1 MTEQFFQ
8 DYLKHYRPFKDYWN
22 YEDGCVL
29 LGCIRMFQATGAACY
44 AEFVLQYLSERVRPD
59 GTIPGY
65 PVSRYALDSFNSSK
79 ALFFAYDLTHDERYA
94 AAAHWQAEQLAA
106 HPRTGSG
113 ICWHKQIYPEQVWI
127 DGVYMFAPFLAEY
140 AKRTGDSSCFAE
152 IGRAFRYVT
161 AHMRDPETGLYYH
174 ALDESRTQR
183 WADPETGLSRSCWLR
198 GMGWFLMALTDTIA
212 LLPESESELS
222 GFLAET
228 LQDAVNALLPFRT
241 ENGLLCQIADQPL
254 TAGNYEETSGS
265 LMAAYAMMYGAE
277 LQALPEDAFAAGA
290 EMLEAVKR
298 EKLVQTDDGIS
309 LRGICSAAG
318 LGGSDRRDGSPAYY
332 LSEPVTSDDPKGAG
346 VLMMAE
352 AARIRNQK
360 TAAARRFAAS

>member
-1 MTEQFFQ
+1 
-8 DYLKHYRPFKDYWN
+8 
-22 YEDGCVL
+22 
-29 LGCIRMFQATGAACY
+29 
-44 AEFVLQYLSERVRPD
+44 
-59 GTIPGY
+59 
-65 PVSRYALDSFNSSK
+65 
-79 ALFFAYDLTHDERYA
+79 
-94 AAAHWQAEQLAA
+94 
-106 HPRTGSG
+106 
-113 ICWHKQIYPEQVWI
+113 
-127 DGVYMFAPFLAEY
+127 
-140 AKRTGDSSCFAE
+140 
-152 IGRAFRYVT
+152 
-161 AHMRDPETGLYYH
+161 
-174 ALDESRTQR
+174 
-183 WADPETGLSRSCWLR
+183 
-198 GMGWFLMALTDTIA
+198 MGWFLMALTDTIA
-212 LLPESESELS
+212 LLPESESELR

-241 ENGLLCQIADQPL
+241 ENGLLCQIADQPQ
-254 TAGNYEETSGS
+254 AKGNYEETSGS

-332 LSEPVTSDDPKGAG
+332 LSEPVTSDDPKGVG